1 MTELIPHNKIGG
13 KSYSESCLAAARAVP
28 TCCHAKVLR
37 CGGLGHWTLALMS
50 RAWCLGQSGPGQSG
64 PGQSGPGQS
73 GPGQNGPGQSGPGQ
87 SGPGQ
92 NGPGQMVRGK
102 VVRGKDGPGQSGPG
116 LIHIRYIYI
125 HTYSYI
131 IYI

>member
-1 MTELIPHNKIGG
+1 MTELIPHKKVGG

-73 GPGQNGPGQSGPGQ
+73 GPGQNGPGQ
-87 SGPGQ
+87 
-92 NGPGQMVRGK
+92 MVRGK

-116 LIHIRYIYI
+116 LIHIIYIYTYIFIYIYI
-125 HTYSYI
+125 
-131 IYI
+131 